1 MGNIF
6 QETLE
11 KHQAAAR
18 ALGKHLGSCTVCSI
32 RDNYF
37 CDDWQRLL
45 TEALAAPQYPAA
57 PDVIKACACPL
68 NNSILIACFVCNW
81 GHLTECHA
89 PQTCAEA
96 QCSHYC
102 AQLADEGLVS
112 KAEERP
118 GAAIAGA
125 ILDTT
130 GRRA

>member
-32 RDNYF
+32 KDNYF
-37 CDDWQRLL
+37 CDAWQGLL
-45 TEALAAPQYPAA
+45 TAALAAPQYPCA
-57 PDVIKACACPL
+57 PDVIHAGACPI
-68 NNSILIACFVCNW
+68 NNSTPMACFFCSW

-89 PQTCAEA
+89 PQTCEQA

-102 AQLADEGLVS
+102 AQLADGSLVR

-125 ILDTT
+125 ILD
-130 GRRA
+130 GIRRRA